1 MGVVLSLASPF
12 LGALGALV
20 VNKFFQTPGEAP
32 GKFDSSN
39 RTGFDTI
46 DPRTKDSVGRTVD
59 WAAARERKERTMC
72 GDRAKCGDTLASQVP
87 SVTNSERRP
96 SLFRAGLWLGVA
108 LVVLVSGV
116 ATRAADEPRKYTE
129 ARLRMVEKEIAR
141 EGVTNEAVLK
151 SARQVPRHQFV
162 TEELRPYA
170 YLDQALPIGHK
181 QTISPPFIVAYMT
194 ESLDP
199 QPTDRVLEIGT
210 GSGYQA
216 AILSNVVKE
225 VYTIEIVEPL
235 GRQAAKVLRE
245 QGYRNV
251 ECKVGDGYKGW
262 PEKAPFDKIIVTCS
276 PESIPQPLVEQLKEG
291 GRMIIPLGERYS
303 QVFYLLE
310 KREGV
315 LKQTKLLPALFVPMT
330 GISEEKRQVKPDPTK
345 PELRNGDFELLVQ
358 AGAEGAEGA
367 ENVRAAEVGAV
378 EGWYYQRQ
386 LTVVDTVAPQGRR
399 YVRFDNT
406 DGGRGAQ
413 MLQGMAVDGSK
424 VSSLRISLQARATDI
439 RNGATAYEKAGLI
452 VHYFGPDREPVGEEV
467 IGPWTGSFPWRKVS
481 ELIPVPP
488 RAREAI
494 VRIGL
499 NGATGTL
506 AVDDVKMT
514 STPR

>member
-1 MGVVLSLASPF
+1 VTKNHTLATAEHPRLTPEKLAS
-12 LGALGALV
+12 
-20 VNKFFQTPGEAP
+20 
-32 GKFDSSN
+32 SN
-39 RTGFDTI
+39 QAAFDTI
-46 DPRTKDSVGRTVD
+46 GTQPEAVDSSLGAGGEVSK
-59 WAAARERKERTMC
+59 RKERTMR
-72 GDRAKCGDTLASQVP
+72 GDQAKFVDRKNSRAGIRP
-87 SVTNSERRP
+87 TNSPTALPQRLTPAR
-96 SLFRAGLWLGVA
+96 FWLGSMLVLLSAMA
-108 LVVLVSGV
+108 LVHGV
-116 ATRAADEPRKYTE
+116 ATHAADEPRRYVD

-162 TEELRPYA
+162 TEEWRPYA

-216 AILSNVVKE
+216 AILSNVVQE

-310 KREGV
+310 KQDGV

-358 AGAEGAEGA
+358 QAQADGTEGPQTA
-367 ENVRAAEVGAV
+367 RAAEVGAV

-399 YVRFDNT
+399 YVRFDNA
-406 DGGRGAQ
+406 DSGRGAQ
-413 MLQGMAVDGSK
+413 MLQGMAVDGAK

-439 RNGATAYEKAGLI
+439 RSGATTYEKAGLI
-452 VHYFGPDREPVGEEV
+452 VHYFGPNREPVGEEV
-467 IGPWTGSFPWRKVS
+467 IGPWTGSFPWRKLS

-494 VRIGL
+494 IRIGL

-506 AVDDVKMT
+506 AIDDIKMT